1 MAKLAGGHSQGETV
15 AKPFLR
21 QLRCGQAEKNV
32 DKQGTYHNIFAA
44 VRENQRTAGRP
55 KLRATWLWV
64 SLRDASSR
72 WRGEDEERHMWR
84 LWCHIPGGV
93 KFSIEWLLDLL
104 VANNMLTNNAS
115 FANSISSTGKEL
127 MTVWRQYS
135 LVPYSLWVKDHFT
148 SSHFFTFQNH
158 YLWGAIKQDNFGF
171 YRTIF
176 TLTTLAPSLWPLSF
190 DMDCNSTCRSG
201 LDW

>member
-1 MAKLAGGHSQGETV
+1 MTKLAGGHSQGETV
-15 AKPFLR
+15 VKPFLW
-21 QLRCGQAEKNV
+21 QLRRGQAEKNV

-93 KFSIEWLLDLL
+93 KIFIEWLLDLL

-115 FANSISSTGKEL
+115 FTNTISSTGKEL

-135 LVPYSLWVKDHFT
+135 LVPYSPWVKDHFT
-148 SSHFFTFQNH
+148 LSHFYTFQNH

-171 YRTIF
+171 
-176 TLTTLAPSLWPLSF
+176 WPLSF
-190 DMDCNSTCRSG
+190 DMDCNSTCRSA